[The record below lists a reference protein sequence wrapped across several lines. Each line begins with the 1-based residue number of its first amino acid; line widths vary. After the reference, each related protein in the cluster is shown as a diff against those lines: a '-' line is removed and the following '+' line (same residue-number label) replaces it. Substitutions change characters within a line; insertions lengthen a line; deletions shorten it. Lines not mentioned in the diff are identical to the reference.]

1 MCDLRLCSV
10 IDHVRRDLL
19 MNLLGRFCTIALAG
33 VLAGLTH
40 SAVHGPLKLKPD
52 APPPLELPVPGGQ
65 AASSDAAQTAP
76 AAVTLGLDITLEQ
89 GKMLID
95 AGAHVV
101 DARAREEFEAGHI
114 AGAFWLP
121 ANLFYEGKAQ
131 DALNFMDPTRRIVIY
146 CGGGACDASHNT
158 AKMLQ
163 ENGYKLTHVLTDGY
177 PAWRDA
183 GYATENGKP
192 FYE

>member
-1 MCDLRLCSV
+1 
-10 IDHVRRDLL
+10 
-19 MNLLGRFCTIALAG
+19 MNLVGRFCTISLVS

-52 APPPLELPVPGGQ
+52 APPPLVLPAGVDVTGTAGTTPETPANDANGQQTAGAAPQ
-65 AASSDAAQTAP
+65 AAPQT
-76 AAVTLGLDITLEQ
+76 VTLGLDITLAQ
-89 GKMLID
+89 AKMLVD

-101 DARAREEFEAGHI
+101 DARDRVEFEAGHI
-114 AGAFWLP
+114 EGAFWLP

-163 ENGYKLTHVLTDGY
+163 ENGFKLTHVLTDGY

-183 GYATENGKP
+183 GYATQTGKP

>member
-1 MCDLRLCSV
+1 MP
-10 IDHVRRDLL
+10 
-19 MNLLGRFCTIALAG
+19 LLGRFCAIALAG

-40 SAVHGPLKLKPD
+40 SALHGPLKLKPD
-52 APPPLELPVPGGQ
+52 APPPLVLPAAPADSSSNSSAAQ
-65 AASSDAAQTAP
+65 PTPDAAASTP
-76 AAVTLGLDITLEQ
+76 AAPQTVTLGLDITLQ
-89 GKMLID
+89 QAQLLID
-95 AGAHVV
+95 NGAHVV

-114 AGAFWLP
+114 ANAFWLP

-131 DALNFMDPTRRIVIY
+131 DALNFMDPNQRIVIY

-163 ENGYKLTHVLTDGY
+163 ENGYKLTHVFTDGY
-177 PAWRDA
+177 PAWRDGGLPTA
-183 GYATENGKP
+183 IGKP

>member
-1 MCDLRLCSV
+1 MQL
-10 IDHVRRDLL
+10 I
-19 MNLLGRFCTIALAG
+19 GKFCTIALAG
-33 VLAGLTH
+33 VLAGLAH

-52 APPPLELPVPGGQ
+52 APPPLELPVATATGTENT
-65 AASSDAAQTAP
+65 AAAAP
-76 AAVTLGLDITLEQ
+76 APMTLGLDITLEQ

-101 DARAREEFEAGHI
+101 DARSREEFEAGHI
-114 AGAFWLP
+114 EGAFWLP

-183 GYATENGKP
+183 GYATQTGKP